1 MNKLLLALALTS
13 AAAEVFPAIASFV
26 PGSDVTEHAAIDV
39 DVSEMI
45 DALAAGDWV
54 GAWAKYSEGGNSR
67 KGDGFRTVRG
77 FSKDLPGEQAFL
89 DQKAYFGDA
98 MYADNYIRG
107 ALWDRLPSTSSAKE
121 GARPDFFSSTTL
133 TDEAVVQLV
142 KKGAVY
148 MNTWIYSLHEL
159 YSAVKKCR
167 AGNIDVA
174 GGAPHAW
181 DEYWAFYAGGLAG
194 PDGKKSGQ
202 LSYALADKRQ
212 GNFGTG
218 VGNQD
223 PLPTWRSA
231 DDGANSNVN
240 SQLLWMTRA
249 GWENVAA
256 GECDAAEE
264 KIPLMINQ
272 MKVPL
277 VQGTLRYAWKSDPK
291 GNDET
296 FTSNGKALAELNAF
310 GNAVVAYVAKC
321 NSADAELIARNIALP
336 DVLDPADPD
345 AVVPD
350 GFAAVK
356 KAFEDNY
363 ECMGITCA
371 DVGGLLD
378 GETFVAGMEPC
389 DDGSTVND
397 AADTIDALK
406 KEFEGGGDE
415 SDGAAGVSALAG
427 LAAAV
432 AAAFA
437 L

>member
-1 MNKLLLALALTS
+1 MPKLVLALALAAS
-13 AAAEVFPAIASFV
+13 AAAEFPAIASFV

-39 DVSEMI
+39 DVKEMI

-77 FSKDLPGEQAFL
+77 FSKDLPDEPAYQT
-89 DQKAYFGDA
+89 QKAYFGDA

-121 GARPDFFSSTTL
+121 GDRPEFFATATL
-133 TDEAVVQLV
+133 TDESVVQLV

-167 AGNIDVA
+167 AGNVDVA

-194 PDGKKSGQ
+194 TDGKDSGQ

-223 PLPTWRSA
+223 PLPTWRDK

-256 GECDAAEE
+256 GECDKAEE
-264 KIPLMINQ
+264 KIPLMVNQ

-296 FTSNGKALAELNAF
+296 FDSNGKALAELNAF
-310 GNAVVAYVAKC
+310 GNAVIAYVGECDAA
-321 NSADAELIARNIALP
+321 SAELIATNIAIP
-336 DVLDPADPD
+336 DTLDPANPD

-371 DVGGLLD
+371 DVGGLLGD
-378 GETFVAGMEPC
+378 SGYVAGMEPC
-389 DDGSTVND
+389 DDGSSVDD
-397 AADTIDALK
+397 AADLIESLK
-406 KEFEGGGDE
+406 KEFEGNDDE

-427 LAAAV
+427 LAAAL
-432 AAAFA
+432 AAAVA